1 MEFSHFIYA
10 LLNILNQMSPY
21 ILLGFILAGMLHV
34 FIRPDTMS
42 RHLAGHGWRPVVK
55 AALLGIPLPLCSCGV
70 LPTAVA
76 LRRQGASKGA
86 STSFLIATP
95 QTGVDS
101 IAATYALLGL
111 PFAIVRPIAALV
123 GSVAG
128 GMAVDRSDKDEENDR
143 QEDISSTGCTDGCC
157 RPSAADTEAPRS
169 FLNKIWAAVK
179 YGLTDMVASV
189 GKWLV
194 IGLLVAAVITVAVPD
209 SLFLSLAEY
218 PLLAMLVM
226 VAVAVPMYVCATGSI
241 PIAMSLML
249 KGLTPGVGFVLL
261 MAGPAANF
269 ASVMVLRKSLG
280 RRATAVYV
288 ISVVVTA
295 ILFGLLIDYLLPAQW
310 FAIGGTAG
318 STAHCH
324 VEWPWF
330 PTLCSALLVALLIRA
345 FVAGAAER
353 RRFRKE
359 SDNTSTTDTTMQKVY
374 KVKGMACAHCKA
386 TVEKA
391 VGAVAGVSSVAVDLP
406 TGRVAVDGAY
416 DPKAVAEAVTN
427 AGFDFLGEA

>member
-1 MEFSHFIYA
+1 MEFSHLIYA

-42 RHLAGHGWRPVVK
+42 RHLSGHGWRPVVK

-128 GMAVDRSDKDEENDR
+128 GMAVDRSDKDGDNDMPVTA
-143 QEDISSTGCTDGCC
+143 SATACSDGCC
-157 RPSAADTEAPRS
+157 QSAAEAEAPRG
-169 FLNKIWAAVK
+169 FINKMWAAVK

-194 IGLLVAAVITVAVPD
+194 IGLVVAAVITVAVPD

-218 PLLAMLVM
+218 PRLAMLVM

-269 ASVMVLRKSLG
+269 ASVMVLSKSLG

-288 ISVVVTA
+288 LSVVVTA
-295 ILFGLLIDYLLPAQW
+295 ILFGLLINYLLPAQW
-310 FAIGGTAG
+310 FAIGGAADTI
-318 STAHCH
+318 AHCH

-330 PTLCSALLVALLIRA
+330 PTLCSALLVALLLRA

-359 SDNTSTTDTTMQKVY
+359 SNNTSTTDTTMQKVY
-374 KVKGMACAHCKA
+374 KVNGMACAHCKA

>member
-1 MEFSHFIYA
+1 MEFSHLIYA

-42 RHLAGHGWRPVVK
+42 RHLSGHGWRPVVK

-128 GMAVDRSDKDEENDR
+128 GMAVDRSDKDGDNDMPVTA
-143 QEDISSTGCTDGCC
+143 SATACSDGCC
-157 RPSAADTEAPRS
+157 QSAAEAEAPRG
-169 FLNKIWAAVK
+169 FINKMWAAVK

-194 IGLLVAAVITVAVPD
+194 IGLVVAAVITVAVPD

-218 PLLAMLVM
+218 PRLAMLVM

-269 ASVMVLRKSLG
+269 ASVMVLSKSLG

-288 ISVVVTA
+288 LSVVVTA

-310 FAIGGTAG
+310 FAMGGAADTI
-318 STAHCH
+318 AHCH

-330 PTLCSALLVALLIRA
+330 PTLCSALLVALLLRA

-359 SDNTSTTDTTMQKVY
+359 SNNTSTTDTTMQKVY
-374 KVKGMACAHCKA
+374 KVNGMACAHCKA

>member
-1 MEFSHFIYA
+1 MEFSHLIYA

-42 RHLAGHGWRPVVK
+42 RHLSGHGWRPVVK

-128 GMAVDRSDKDEENDR
+128 GMAVDRSDKDGDNDMPVTA
-143 QEDISSTGCTDGCC
+143 SATACSDGCC
-157 RPSAADTEAPRS
+157 QSAAEAEAPRG
-169 FLNKIWAAVK
+169 FINKMWAAVK

-194 IGLLVAAVITVAVPD
+194 IGLVVAAVITVAVPD

-218 PLLAMLVM
+218 PRLAMLVM

-269 ASVMVLRKSLG
+269 ASVMVLSKSLG

-288 ISVVVTA
+288 LSVVVTA

-310 FAIGGTAG
+310 FTIGGAADTI
-318 STAHCH
+318 AHCH

-330 PTLCSALLVALLIRA
+330 PTLCSALLVALLLRA

-359 SDNTSTTDTTMQKVY
+359 SNNTSTTDTTMQKVY
-374 KVKGMACAHCKA
+374 KVNGMACAHCKA

>member
-1 MEFSHFIYA
+1 MEFSHLIYA

-42 RHLAGHGWRPVVK
+42 RHLSGHGWRPVVK

-128 GMAVDRSDKDEENDR
+128 GMAVDRSDKDGDNDMPVTA
-143 QEDISSTGCTDGCC
+143 SATACSDGCC
-157 RPSAADTEAPRS
+157 QSAAEAEAPRG
-169 FLNKIWAAVK
+169 FINKMWAAVK

-194 IGLLVAAVITVAVPD
+194 IGLVVAAVITVAVPD

-218 PLLAMLVM
+218 PRLAMLVM

-269 ASVMVLRKSLG
+269 ASVMVLSKSLG

-288 ISVVVTA
+288 LSIVVTA

-310 FAIGGTAG
+310 FAIGGAADTI
-318 STAHCH
+318 AHCH

-330 PTLCSALLVALLIRA
+330 PTLCSALLVALLLRA

-359 SDNTSTTDTTMQKVY
+359 SNNTSTTDTTMQKVY
-374 KVKGMACAHCKA
+374 KVNGMACAHCKA

>member
-1 MEFSHFIYA
+1 MEFSYFIYA

-128 GMAVDRSDKDEENDR
+128 GMAVDRSDKDGENDTP
-143 QEDISSTGCTDGCC
+143 QNASATACSDDCC
-157 RPSAADTEAPRS
+157 RSAAEAEAPHG
-169 FLNKIWAAVK
+169 FINKMWAAAK

-194 IGLLVAAVITVAVPD
+194 IGLVVAAVITVAVPD

-288 ISVVVTA
+288 LSVVVTA
-295 ILFGLLIDYLLPAQW
+295 ILFGLLIDYMLPAQW
-310 FAIGGTAG
+310 FAIGGSAG
-318 STAHCH
+318 ATAHCH

-353 RRFRKE
+353 RRFRKK

-374 KVKGMACAHCKA
+374 KVKGMACEHCKA

-416 DPKAVAEAVTN
+416 DPKAVAEVITN

>member
-1 MEFSHFIYA
+1 MEFSHLIYA

-42 RHLAGHGWRPVVK
+42 RHLSGHGWRPVVK

-128 GMAVDRSDKDEENDR
+128 GMAVDRSDKDGDNDMPVTA
-143 QEDISSTGCTDGCC
+143 SATACSDGCC
-157 RPSAADTEAPRS
+157 QSAAEAEAPRG
-169 FLNKIWAAVK
+169 FINKMWAAVK

-194 IGLLVAAVITVAVPD
+194 IGLVVAAVITVAVPD

-218 PLLAMLVM
+218 PRLAMLVM

-269 ASVMVLRKSLG
+269 ASVMVLSKSLG

-288 ISVVVTA
+288 LSVVVTA

-310 FAIGGTAG
+310 FAIGGAADTI
-318 STAHCH
+318 AHCH

-330 PTLCSALLVALLIRA
+330 PTLCSALLVALLLRA

-359 SDNTSTTDTTMQKVY
+359 SNNTSTTDTTMQKVY
-374 KVKGMACAHCKA
+374 KVNGMACAHCKA

-391 VGAVAGVSSVAVDLP
+391 VGAVAGVSSVAVARP
-406 TGRVAVDGAY
+406 PGRVAVDGAY